1 MTCDVLAS
9 PYSLRWI
16 SDVYTGRKYASSDN
30 SQSDNQ
36 NTVDPTNA
44 TSTINVTAFA
54 SVSSRKQLDL
64 VQLSYCKTARKETR
78 ALSLPYFRS
87 YNFISPFSDNSSEK
101 DITVCLKRATFF
113 SIQNM
118 LSVQYLSLECIC
130 SSLRLFRSFFLFFP
144 TVINYLRPI

>member
-1 MTCDVLAS
+1 MTCDALAS

-44 TSTINVTAFA
+44 TSTINVIAFA
-54 SVSSRKQLDL
+54 SVSSRKQIDL
-64 VQLSYCKTARKETR
+64 VHMSSCKTARKETR
-78 ALSLPYFRS
+78 ALSLHYFRS
-87 YNFISPFSDNSSEK
+87 HNFIPPFSDNSIEK
-101 DITVCLKRATFF
+101 DISVCLKRATFF

-118 LSVQYLSLECIC
+118 LSVQYLLSLIH
-130 SSLRLFRSFFLFFP
+130 
-144 TVINYLRPI
+144 I